1 MDSYKRDSYDKV
13 GDYLYSQDLCVG
25 VFDGTNFNS
34 ATCIRSKLNPP
45 SSQFTADTMIIRNN
59 TVQPNYDYMANA
71 LYNLTSDTQAQC
83 VMTSKDTTACWI
95 WDNDMKRCFN
105 RYFYQTNHY
114 VSSDSCR
121 RTEPIPS
128 QYAVYVRLDSFETTS
143 DATNTPFSVK
153 LVAMTLLVLLSLL
166 L

>member
-1 MDSYKRDSYDKV
+1 MDNYKRDSYDKV

-45 SSQFTADTMIIRNN
+45 SNQFPADTMVIRNN
-59 TVQPNYDYMANA
+59 TVRLNYDYLATA

-83 VMTSKDTTACWI
+83 VMTSEDTTACWV
-95 WDNDMKRCFN
+95 WDSDMKRCFN
-105 RYFYQTNHY
+105 RHFYQTNRY
-114 VSSDSCR
+114 VSSDDCH

-128 QYAVYVRLDSFETTS
+128 RYAVYVRLENFES
-143 DATNTPFSVK
+143 
-153 LVAMTLLVLLSLL
+153 TL
-166 L
+166 